1 MLHLPQF
8 TSYIC
13 NWKKGLCIYNIWPL
27 RKKMLKTK
35 EICIISNSHNGRH
48 LVTNSLQEKK
58 TFLNIIQVISDI
70 QHLSMTATWRPLSY
84 ANFPIIPCHWALFSD
99 WPVLCFSPPG
109 AEQRR
114 GLCSQYHS
122 SQTHLSSFLG
132 KSLYPPMQSF
142 WVCLRFSFQW
152 VNRCFCC
159 TLHYPF
165 VLCDVYDIFVKS
177 AMTSCRDHFI
187 LKQFCWG
194 CSSSG
199 KEEEKQHILWKLV
212 LFCVMDE
219 PTVGTQDVVKTDKGW
234 SFRICSTI

>member
-1 MLHLPQF
+1 MPWQRTKSIRNYIIYIYIYIYIYIKEVFWWLLHLPQF

-13 NWKKGLCIYNIWPL
+13 NWKKGLFIYNIWPL
-27 RKKMLKTK
+27 REKMLKTK
-35 EICIISNSHNGRH
+35 EICIISNFRNGRH

-58 TFLNIIQVISDI
+58 NVSKY
-70 QHLSMTATWRPLSY
+70 HSSY
-84 ANFPIIPCHWALFSD
+84 LWHSAPFHDCDLTSSLLCHWALFSD
-99 WPVLCFSPPG
+99 WPVLCCSPPG
-109 AEQRR
+109 AEQTR

-132 KSLYPPMQSF
+132 KGLHPLMQSF

-152 VNRCFCC
+152 VSSCFCC

-187 LKQFCWG
+187 LK
-194 CSSSG
+194 
-199 KEEEKQHILWKLV
+199 
-212 LFCVMDE
+212 
-219 PTVGTQDVVKTDKGW
+219 
-234 SFRICSTI
+234 